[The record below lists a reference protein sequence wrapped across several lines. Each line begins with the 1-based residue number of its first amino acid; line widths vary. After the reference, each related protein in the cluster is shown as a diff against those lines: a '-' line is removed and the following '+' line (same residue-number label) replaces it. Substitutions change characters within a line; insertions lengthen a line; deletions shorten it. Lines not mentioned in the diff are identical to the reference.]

1 MDILGQVAARLD
13 TEVLVLAVS
22 LFSVAILFG
31 MVVMFG
37 MAAMVASVAETLF
50 GAE

>member
-1 MDILGQVAARLD
+1 MDILEHIAARLD
-13 TEVLVLAVS
+13 TEVFVLAAS
-22 LFSVAILFG
+22 LLSVAILFG